1 MEKVKFYLITDL
13 HYYAPELGT
22 SGKAYIKRE
31 IQDQVVLKESGAV
44 IDAAIDLIIADKETN
59 IVLIP
64 GDLTNNGEALSHRGI
79 IEKLQRLKDAGK
91 KVYVTTATHDFNSY
105 DRFPEYLSESCYF
118 GEEKTPAEPTPHE
131 ALAEMYRPFGMNDAI
146 SIEEESM
153 SYAVMLGK
161 KTRLLALN
169 DDGNGRSFCGYFPKC
184 LDWIKQ
190 QAKEAAE
197 NHETI
202 FAMTHHPLLPPME
215 LYPVISQRD
224 MLGDYKEVSKFL
236 ADLGIGIIFTG
247 HSHIQNVKYIDT
259 EKGNRIYDVNTAS
272 LVGHPSPI
280 RKIELSQKEVKI
292 ETLHIDTFDG
302 LPSGMSVKEFF
313 IRKFD
318 TLVLGGIDAAVN
330 DHEKLADILN
340 GLSVP
345 RSFVDN
351 NTFLIKAVGKILD
364 NVTVGTVSKLIGSR
378 ADYTD
383 IKNMK
388 VKNLVADVIRN
399 LYGGEQL
406 YAPGTAEYEATMG
419 LVHKLLELAKKFISK
434 EKHPEIVNSFSLY
447 IRYISE
453 ILYDGGFDD
462 NNCILPLITRRDF

>member
-1 MEKVKFYLITDL
+1 MEKIKFYLITDL

-22 SGKAYIKRE
+22 QGKAYIKRE
-31 IQDQVVLKESGAV
+31 IQDQVVLKESGAI

-64 GDLTNNGEALSHRGI
+64 GDLTNNGEALSHKGI
-79 IEKLQRLKDAGK
+79 IKRLHRLKDAGK

-105 DRFPEYLSESCYF
+105 ERFPEYSSESCYF
-118 GEEKTPAEPTPHE
+118 GKEKTPAEPTPRE
-131 ALAEMYRPFGMNDAI
+131 ALAEMYRSFGMDNSV

-184 LDWIKQ
+184 LNWIKQ

-247 HSHIQNVKYIDT
+247 HTHIQNIKFIET

-280 RKIELSQKEVKI
+280 RKVELSQKEVKI
-292 ETLHIDTFDG
+292 ETLHIESFEG
-302 LPSGMSVKEFF
+302 LPPKMSVKEFF

-345 RSFVDN
+345 KSFVDN
-351 NTFLIKAVGKILD
+351 NTVLIKAVGKILD
-364 NVTVGTVSKLIGSR
+364 SVTVGTVSKLVGSR

-383 IKNMK
+383 IKNIK
-388 VKNLVADVIRN
+388 LKNLAADVIRN
-399 LYGGEQL
+399 LYGGEQF

-419 LVHKLLELAKKFISK
+419 LLYRITELFKKFVPKDKQPNAI
-434 EKHPEIVNSFSLY
+434 HSFSLY
-447 IRYISE
+447 ISE
-453 ILYDGGFDD
+453 ILFDSGFDD
-462 NNCILPLITRRDF
+462 NNCILPLKTGKN

>member
-1 MEKVKFYLITDL
+1 MEKVNFYLITDL

-44 IDAAIDLIIADKETN
+44 IDAAIDFIIADKKTN

-64 GDLTNNGEALSHRGI
+64 GDLTNNGEALSHKGV
-79 IEKLQRLKDAGK
+79 IERLQRLKDAGK

-105 DRFPEYLSESCYF
+105 DRFPEYSSESCYF
-118 GEEKTPAEPTPHE
+118 GEEKTPAEPTPRE
-131 ALAEMYRPFGMNDAI
+131 DLAEMYRPFGLDEAI
-146 SIEEESM
+146 SIEEESS

-169 DDGNGRSFCGYFPKC
+169 DDGNGHSFCGYFPKC
-184 LDWIKQ
+184 LDWIKE
-190 QAKEAAE
+190 QAEQAAE

-224 MLGDYKEVSKFL
+224 MLGNYKEVAKFL

-247 HSHIQNVKYIDT
+247 HTHEQNVKFIET

-280 RKIELSQKEVKI
+280 RKVELSPKEVKI
-292 ETLHIDTFDG
+292 ETLHINSFKG
-302 LPSGMSVKEFF
+302 LPSDMSVKEFF
-313 IRKFD
+313 TEKFD
-318 TLVLGGIDAAVN
+318 TLILGGIDAAVN

-340 GLSVP
+340 GISVP
-345 RSFVDN
+345 KTFVDN
-351 NTFLIKAVGKILD
+351 NTFIIKVIGRILE
-364 NVTVGTVSKLIGSR
+364 NVTVGSVSKIIGSR
-378 ADYTD
+378 ADYSD
-383 IKNMK
+383 IKKMK
-388 VKNLVADVIRN
+388 LKNLIADAIRD
-399 LYGGEQL
+399 LYGGEHNFR
-406 YAPGTAEYEATMG
+406 PGTAEYEAAMG
-419 LVHKLLELAKKFISK
+419 AVHRICEIIVKYLPK
-434 EKHPEIVNSFSLY
+434 EKQPDVIINIPSY
-447 IRYISE
+447 IKE
-453 ILYDGGFDD
+453 VLYDGGYDD
-462 NNCILPLITRRDF
+462 NNCTLPLITGK

>member
-1 MEKVKFYLITDL
+1 MEKIKFYLMTDL

-31 IQDQVVLKESGAV
+31 VQDQTLLKESGAI
-44 IDAAIDLIIADKETN
+44 IDSAIDLITADKEIN

-64 GDLTNNGEALSHRGI
+64 GDLTNNGEALSHKGI
-79 IEKLQRLKDAGK
+79 IKKLQRLKDAGK

-105 DRFPEYLSESCYF
+105 DRFPEYSSDSCYF
-118 GEEKTPAEPTPHE
+118 REEKTPAEPTPRE

-184 LDWIKQ
+184 LNWIKQ
-190 QAKEAAE
+190 QAKEAAK
-197 NHETI
+197 NHETV

-247 HSHIQNVKYIDT
+247 HTHIQNVKYFDT

-272 LVGHPSPI
+272 LVGYPSPI

-292 ETLHIDTFDG
+292 ETLHIKNFEG
-302 LPSGMSVKEFF
+302 LSSEMSVKEFF

-388 VKNLVADVIRN
+388 VKNLVANVIRN
-399 LYGGEQL
+399 LYGGEQF

-419 LVHKLLELAKKFISK
+419 MMQRLLELAKKFIPK
-434 EKHPEIVNSFSLY
+434 EKQPEIFSQLPL
-447 IRYISE
+447 YISE
-453 ILYDGGFDD
+453 ILYDAGFDD
-462 NNCILPLITRRDF
+462 NNCVLPLLTERK

>member
-64 GDLTNNGEALSHRGI
+64 GDLTNNGEALSHKGI
-79 IEKLQRLKDAGK
+79 IKKLQRLKDSGK

-105 DRFPEYLSESCYF
+105 ERFPEYSSESCYF
-118 GEEKTPAEPTPHE
+118 GEEKTPAEPTPRE
-131 ALAEMYRPFGMNDAI
+131 ALAEMYRPFGMDDAI

-169 DDGNGRSFCGYFPKC
+169 DDGNGHSFCGYFPKC

-215 LYPVISQRD
+215 LYPAISKRD
-224 MLGDYKEVSKFL
+224 MLGDYKKMAAFL
-236 ADLGIGIIFTG
+236 SDLGIGIIFTG
-247 HSHIQNVKYIDT
+247 HTHEQNVKFIET

-280 RKIELSQKEVKI
+280 RKIELSQKEVRI
-292 ETLHIDTFDG
+292 NTLHIESFQG
-302 LPSGMSVKEFF
+302 LPSGMSVEEFF

-399 LYGGEQL
+399 LYGGEQF

-419 LVHKLLELAKKFISK
+419 LVHKILELAKKFIPK
-434 EKHPEIVNSFSLY
+434 EKQPEIINSFSS
-447 IRYISE
+447 YISE

-462 NNCILPLITRRDF
+462 NNCVLPLITERKLYN

>member
-44 IDAAIDLIIADKETN
+44 IDAAIDLMIADKETN

-64 GDLTNNGEALSHRGI
+64 GDLTNNGEALSHKGI
-79 IEKLQRLKDAGK
+79 IEKLRRLKDAGK
-91 KVYVTTATHDFNSY
+91 KVYVTTATHDFNSFE
-105 DRFPEYLSESCYF
+105 RFPEYSSESCYF
-118 GEEKTPAEPTPHE
+118 GEEKTPAAPTPRE
-131 ALAEMYRPFGMNDAI
+131 ALAEMYRPFGMDDAV
-146 SIEEESM
+146 SIETESM
-153 SYAVMLGK
+153 SYAVMLGE

-169 DDGNGRSFCGYFPKC
+169 DDGNGHSFCGYFPKC

-197 NHETI
+197 NYETI

-224 MLGDYKEVSKFL
+224 MLGDYKKMAAFL
-236 ADLGIGIIFTG
+236 SDLGIGIVFTG
-247 HSHIQNVKYIDT
+247 HTHEQNVKFIET

-280 RKIELSQKEVKI
+280 RKVELSKKEVKI
-292 ETLHIDTFDG
+292 ETLHIESFEG
-302 LPSGMSVKEFF
+302 LPQGMSVKEFF

-340 GLSVP
+340 GLSIP
-345 RSFVDN
+345 KSFVDN
-351 NTFLIKAVGKILD
+351 NTFLIKIVGKILD

-388 VKNLVADVIRN
+388 VKHLVADVIRN
-399 LYGGEQL
+399 LYGGEQF
-406 YAPGTAEYEATMG
+406 YSPGTAEYESTMG
-419 LVHKLLELAKKFISK
+419 LIHRLSELTKKIISK
-434 EKHPEIVNSFSLY
+434 EKQPEIIYQLPLY
-447 IRYISE
+447 VSE

-462 NNCILPLITRRDF
+462 NNCILPLTTGRKVKK